1 MHCEENGVVR
11 LGGEVEGRLLGVTE
25 KGGGGNSHCLV
36 SAVSWQW
43 QWKWQQTA
51 AALQLN
57 RIKNLRPA
65 VGQILHEL
73 AGGQTASA
81 NYLGAILS

>member
-25 KGGGGNSHCLV
+25 KGGGGNSHCRV

-65 VGQILHEL
+65 VGQILREL